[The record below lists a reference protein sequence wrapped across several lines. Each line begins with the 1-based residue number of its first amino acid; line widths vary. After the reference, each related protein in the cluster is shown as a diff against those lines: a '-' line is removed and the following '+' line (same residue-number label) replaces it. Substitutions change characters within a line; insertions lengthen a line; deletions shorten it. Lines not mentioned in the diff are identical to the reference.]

1 MAISKKASLF
11 LILLVGAVGLIMKFL
26 LNPFSSKEATEST
39 NNTEVV
45 VEDVPSEV
53 PTPAPVPA
61 ESLPAPAPTS
71 APIEP
76 SVETPVKATAKKIS
90 LNTSYKSPAG
100 MEDVGFV
107 LNVDAS
113 GVVKSAEAV
122 VHATQ
127 RESVKYQNSFR
138 DNFST
143 AVVGKKLSDL
153 SRIDRVGKAS
163 LTTNAS
169 NASLS
174 KLKAQI

>member
-26 LNPFSSKEATEST
+26 LNPFSSKEATESA
-39 NNTEVV
+39 NNTEIV
-45 VEDVPSEV
+45 VEDVPTEV
-53 PTPAPVPA
+53 PTPTPVPA
-61 ESLPAPAPTS
+61 ESLPAPAP

-76 SVETPVKATAKKIS
+76 LVETPVKAATKKIS

-113 GVVKSAEAV
+113 GVVKSAEAI
-122 VHATQ
+122 VHATH

-153 SRIDRVGKAS
+153 SSIDRVGKAS
-163 LTTNAS
+163 LTTNAF